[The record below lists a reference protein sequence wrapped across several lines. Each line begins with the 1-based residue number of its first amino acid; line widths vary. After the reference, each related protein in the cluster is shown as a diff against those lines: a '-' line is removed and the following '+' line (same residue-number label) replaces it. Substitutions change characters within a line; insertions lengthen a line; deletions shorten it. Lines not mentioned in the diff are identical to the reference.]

1 MRIRLHVISN
11 DAGGMAV
18 LTPEHR
24 LNATLRALRRRAT
37 KLRTE
42 SDTLSGAAQKE
53 ALEEAKSYE
62 KLADETAAD
71 WLEIQN
77 KYADTS
83 TVLEFE
89 IRAYTYGEKLAA
101 RKAATTWNGNVPGRN
116 WNGQHWNGK
125 NWNGRHWNNWYRN
138 GRWHGPRY
146 RYRYPGYNYFNNGFW
161 YPWPWWSYNRGWNFE
176 VGDAFAGGSY
186 ASNHVQWCMNRYRS
200 YNPRTDTY
208 TGYDGK
214 KRRCRGPY

>member
-1 MRIRLHVISN
+1 MAGRGGSGMIWFPPMG
-11 DAGGMAV
+11 GGMV
-18 LTPEHR
+18 GGMGGGWNGGGMYRPGNTW
-24 LNATLRALRRRAT
+24 RAPGGRN
-37 KLRTE
+37 
-42 SDTLSGAAQKE
+42 
-53 ALEEAKSYE
+53 Y
-62 KLADETAAD
+62 
-71 WLEIQN
+71 
-77 KYADTS
+77 YAGKNYNG
-83 TVLEFE
+83 
-89 IRAYTYGEKLAA
+89 R
-101 RKAATTWNGNVPGRN
+101 WNGNVPGRN

-208 TGYDGK
+208 TGYDSK

>member
-1 MRIRLHVISN
+1 MKRFGFGLLAAVLLAAATLMTTAPAMAGRGGSGMIWFPPMG
-11 DAGGMAV
+11 GGMGGGWNGDGMRGWNGGGMYR
-18 LTPEHR
+18 PG
-24 LNATLRALRRRAT
+24 NNWRAPGGRN
-37 KLRTE
+37 
-42 SDTLSGAAQKE
+42 
-53 ALEEAKSYE
+53 Y
-62 KLADETAAD
+62 
-71 WLEIQN
+71 
-77 KYADTS
+77 YAGKNYNG
-83 TVLEFE
+83 
-89 IRAYTYGEKLAA
+89 R
-101 RKAATTWNGNVPGRN
+101 WNGNVPGRN

-214 KRRCRGPY
+214 KHRCRGPY